1 MIIHNELVEQYFKGS
16 NIHWEFK
23 TTTLCVHKLLNINV
37 LAHNCV
43 CTVVIY
49 LGIRLKI
56 VVKHLI
62 SLVKSAK
69 KVLKKP
75 NYTVPCIL
83 NKINY
88 TFSLV
93 IIVYCCSVNLKI
105 RKGNHNNYL
114 YNDADKVFTTCT
126 KSRTFLIEVIKN

>member
-1 MIIHNELVEQYFKGS
+1 M
-16 NIHWEFK
+16 
-23 TTTLCVHKLLNINV
+23 V
-37 LAHNCV
+37 LADNFV

-69 KVLKKP
+69 NLD
-75 NYTVPCIL
+75 YTVAYIL

-88 TFSLV
+88 TFSSV
-93 IIVYCCSVNLKI
+93 IIV
-105 RKGNHNNYL
+105 
-114 YNDADKVFTTCT
+114 
-126 KSRTFLIEVIKN
+126 